1 MIQVVISEAV
11 MRKSDIGQGPRFI
24 SCNFGES
31 IQSFITSKHLLL
43 KHRILTTIDRTPLSI
58 SFLEDNVEH
67 LSPAFLSFV

>member
-31 IQSFITSKHLLL
+31 IQSFITSTLLLL
-43 KHRILTTIDRTPLSI
+43 KRRLLTTIDRTSLSLYH
-58 SFLEDNVEH
+58 F
-67 LSPAFLSFV
+67 